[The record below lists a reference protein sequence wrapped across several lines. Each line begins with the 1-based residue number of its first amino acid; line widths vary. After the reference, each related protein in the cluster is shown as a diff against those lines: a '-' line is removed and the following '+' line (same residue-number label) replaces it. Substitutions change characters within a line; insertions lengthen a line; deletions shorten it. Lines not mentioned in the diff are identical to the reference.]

1 MGLTITA
8 LYAGLLALVLMG
20 LSIWV
25 ITNRGRH
32 KVGIGDGGNA
42 EMARAMRVQGNFIEY
57 VPLCLILIAVL
68 ETTKASAYGL
78 HALGVILLVF
88 RLLHALGLASSQ
100 GTSFGRFVGTVGTFV
115 VLLGGGV
122 WCISRFLMA

>member
-78 HALGVILLVF
+78 HALGIILVLS
-88 RLLHALGLASSQ
+88 RLLHALGLASSP

-122 WCISRFLMA
+122 WSISRFLMA